1 MGRPSPDATA
11 AEWQRWRESAWKRMP
26 STAGDIE
33 AWLDAALE
41 EIRPAVSKATCLA
54 FTRYIMQ
61 QEMSKKGRFY
71 RIHFKSGAVLDLVP
85 NGSIAMGMALI
96 RDEDEGQNA
105 DRPQWRFVYP
115 PIGDLWQQFERETG
129 ARKRA
134 KSTRQ

>member
-1 MGRPSPDATA
+1 
-11 AEWQRWRESAWKRMP
+11 MP

-41 EIRPAVSKATCLA
+41 EIRLAGSKATGLA
-54 FTRYIMQ
+54 FTRYVIQ

-85 NGSIAMGMALI
+85 KGSIAMGMALI
-96 RDEDEGQNA
+96 RDEEEGQDA

-115 PIGDLWQQFERETG
+115 PIGDLWQQFKKLTNSG
-129 ARKRA
+129 TKVMPKRI
-134 KSTRQ
+134 K